1 METVTKVLTAPD
13 AAPTALPS
21 TEVPPEN
28 KLDSDYEKTLQDE
41 GSKVSIPPTKE
52 NSEAGSIASPSPQ
65 AADQEPEYISGAKL
79 VAVIS
84 SITLVAFLMLL
95 DTSIVATAV
104 PSITND
110 FRSLPDVG
118 WYGSAYQLG
127 NAALQPLTGK
137 IYSKFNIKWTF
148 LGFFALFELG
158 SLVCG
163 VANSSKML
171 VSDSNLCISLTLS
184 LLPPSSLLFSSR
196 LLLRC
201 WTSFR

>member
-13 AAPTALPS
+13 AAPTTFSS
-21 TEVPPEN
+21 TEVPPDT
-28 KLDSDYEKTLQDE
+28 KLDSDYEKTIQDE

-52 NSEAGSIASPSPQ
+52 NSEAGSIASPTTPSPQ
-65 AADQEPEYISGAKL
+65 AADQEAEYISGAKL
-79 VAVIS
+79 IAVIA

-118 WYGSAYQLG
+118 WYGSAYQLS

-137 IYSKFNIKWTF
+137 IYSKFNVKWTF
-148 LGFFALFELG
+148 LSFFALFELG
-158 SLVCG
+158 SLICG
-163 VANSSKML
+163 AANSSKML
-171 VSDSNLCISLTLS
+171 VSLS
-184 LLPPSSLLFSSR
+184 LSLSR
-196 LLLRC
+196 LL
-201 WTSFR
+201 